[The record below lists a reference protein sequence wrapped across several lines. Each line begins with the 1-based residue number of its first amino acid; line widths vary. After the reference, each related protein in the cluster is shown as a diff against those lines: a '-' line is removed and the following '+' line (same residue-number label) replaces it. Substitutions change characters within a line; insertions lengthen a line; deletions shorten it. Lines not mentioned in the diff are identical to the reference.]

1 MPGRF
6 LTDAERERFTGFPK
20 TIPLEECVTS
30 FTLSP
35 ADLALVRLLRGGKN
49 RLGFALQLGS
59 IRYLG
64 FAPDEPLDCS
74 GDRRRLCCK
83 PTGR

>member
-20 TIPLEECVTS
+20 MIPLEECVTS

-35 ADLALVRLLRGGKN
+35 KDLDLVRLLRGGKN
-49 RLGFALQLGS
+49 RLGCALQLGS
-59 IRYLG
+59 IR
-64 FAPDEPLDCS
+64 
-74 GDRRRLCCK
+74 
-83 PTGR
+83 